1 MQVNADPN
9 LENDIALNNLPT
21 AVQTQ
26 FGLLGGELLAA
37 ALSFAKGSASLVSLN
52 GGNFGEPS

>member
-1 MQVNADPN
+1 
-9 LENDIALNNLPT
+9 
-21 AVQTQ
+21 VQTQ